1 MKIYHRKNFIWGLIG
16 VLMGLLL
23 LGAAIQTGHWEI
35 KPVVLIVICLLW
47 GSSSLLRSLNR
58 NLSYQDKINER
69 DERNQLVSLKT
80 RDRTLAILRGILFAL
95 CLGLALGVAFSAEE
109 MRQMLLAAMLIV
121 SGLLFTGS
129 YIIELFC
136 ALHYENHT

>member
-1 MKIYHRKNFIWGLIG
+1 MKIYHRKNFYYGIFCIA
-16 VLMGLLL
+16 MGLLL
-23 LGAAIQTGHWEI
+23 IGTCIWKDSYDLKSI
-35 KPVVLIVICLLW
+35 VLSLLMLLF

-58 NLSYQDKINER
+58 SLSRKDKIEAR
-69 DERNQLVSLKT
+69 DERNLLVDLRAKRLT
-80 RDRTLAILRGILFAL
+80 MTILRGILL
-95 CLGLALGVAFSAEE
+95 ILRIGLALAAAFSPEE
-109 MRQMLLAAMLIV
+109 TQQLIFASMLIV

>member
-23 LGAAIQTGHWEI
+23 LGAAIQNGHWEI

-80 RDRTLAILRGILFAL
+80 RDRHLAILRGILFAL

-109 MRQMLLAAMLIV
+109 MQQMLLAAMLIV